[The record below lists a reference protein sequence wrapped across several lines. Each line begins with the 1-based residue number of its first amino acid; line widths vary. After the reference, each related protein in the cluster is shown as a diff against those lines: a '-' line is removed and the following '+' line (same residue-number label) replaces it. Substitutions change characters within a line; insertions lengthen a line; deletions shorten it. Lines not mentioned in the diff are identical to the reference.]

1 MKGNYLQT
9 INNVLG
15 SYKRKKKII
24 KNGLKH
30 QNNII

>member
-15 SYKRKKKII
+15 SYKRKKINKKVVWSI
-24 KNGLKH
+24 KTT
-30 QNNII
+30 